1 MNMPS
6 QDSQTQAEASGPDI
20 RALVETVNIAEN
32 LDPEVLQEIV
42 TQCAEGYLQDKTS
55 RKEWED
61 ELEAWTNLASQ
72 VREEKSF
79 PWRNAANIKYPV
91 LSTAA
96 MQFAARA
103 YPTLIPSNGDIVKIA
118 VIGEDP
124 TGQKELRARRVGMY
138 MSYQM
143 LKEIEDWEES
153 MDQLLLTLPIVGT
166 MFRKTY
172 FDIIEKKVRSEL
184 IHPRD
189 LVVDY
194 YAKSLKTAERI
205 SHRLPLTKRV
215 VDGLIRSGV
224 YLKDTELG
232 DPVQEDT
239 KKAPPNDE
247 TTPYEIIEQQTYYDI
262 HNDGVL
268 IPVVVTFELYSRSC
282 LRIAAAFE
290 EDDQIMVDGEV
301 ARINPIQYYT
311 KFQFIP
317 HPDGCFYGI
326 GFGSLLGP
334 LNEAINSIVNQLVD
348 AGTLANLQ
356 AGFLGKGL
364 RLKAGDT
371 GFKPGEWKMA
381 QAPGDDLR
389 KQIVPLPSKEPSNV
403 LFELMNA
410 LVSSTKELASVAE
423 IFVGKMPGQNTPA
436 TTTMASIEQGMKV
449 FTAVYKRIYR
459 ALAEEFKKIYRLNGH
474 YLDPYKYS
482 KVLDMEINP
491 EDFSEED
498 YDVIP
503 AADPN
508 AASEQ
513 QRLQKAQALLELL
526 NTGLLDPIE
535 VVRRVLIAQD
545 QPNIDKLFTAQVRET
560 GAPPPPQPDPKLLAM
575 EAKSKNDQQMMSM
588 KKSEIEHKMAM
599 EQQSQQAKI
608 AMEGAKAHQD
618 LQITMAKAQVEGQ
631 AKLHNQQIFTA
642 AETMKNQQQMQQKEQ
657 VHQQDMKHSEESAKL
672 ANKIQQSKPS
682 TTGNTKKSPK

>member
-1 MNMPS
+1 M
-6 QDSQTQAEASGPDI
+6 QAEASGPDI
-20 RALVETVNIAEN
+20 RTLVETVNIAEN
-32 LDPEVLQEIV
+32 LDEETLAEIA
-42 TQCAEGYLQDKTS
+42 TQCVEGYLQDVES
-55 RKEWED
+55 RRDWED
-61 ELEAWTNLASQ
+61 ELEEWTKLASQ

-79 PWRNAANIKYPV
+79 PWRNASNIKYPI

-118 VIGEDP
+118 VIGEDKD
-124 TGQKELRARRVGMY
+124 GAKELRANRVGTY

-143 LKEIEDWEES
+143 LREIEDWEES

-172 FDIIEKKVRSEL
+172 FDFIERKVRSEL

-194 YAKSLKTAERI
+194 YAKNLKTAERI
-205 SHRLPLTKRV
+205 SHKLPLTKRV

-224 YLKDTELG
+224 YLKDVELG
-232 DPVQEDT
+232 DPVQEGKQGT
-239 KKAPPNDE
+239 PPTDE
-247 TTPYEIIEQQTYYDI
+247 TTPYDIIEQQTYYDI
-262 HNDGVL
+262 NNDGVL
-268 IPVVVTFELYSRSC
+268 LPVVVTFELHSRKI

-301 ARINPIQYYT
+301 ARVNAIQYYT
-311 KFQFIP
+311 KFTFVP
-317 HPDGCFYGI
+317 HPDGRFYGI
-326 GFGSLLGP
+326 GFGALLGP
-334 LNEAINSIVNQLVD
+334 LNEAINSVINQLVD

-364 RLKAGDT
+364 RLRAGDT
-371 GFKPGEWKMA
+371 GFKPGEWKVA

-410 LVSSTKELASVAE
+410 LVGSAKELASVAE

-459 ALAEEFKKIYRLNGH
+459 ALAEEFKKIFRLNGH

-491 EDFSEED
+491 GDFNEDD

-535 VVRRVLIAQD
+535 VVRRVLVAQD
-545 QPNIDKLFTAQVRET
+545 QPNIDKLFSPQVRET

-575 EAKSKNDQQMMSM
+575 QAKSQNDQQMMVM
-588 KKSEIEHKMAM
+588 KKTELEHKMAM
-599 EQQSQQAKI
+599 EQRSKEADIALK
-608 AMEGAKAHQD
+608 AMEAHQD
-618 LQITMAKAQVEGQ
+618 MKITMAKAQIEGQ
-631 AKLHNQQIFTA
+631 AKLHNQQIFSA
-642 AETMKNQQQMQQKEQ
+642 AETMKTRQQLAQKDA

-672 ANKIQQSKPS
+672 AAKQQQSKPS
-682 TTGNTKKSPK
+682 ATGKPKK